1 MSAGADIS
9 TCARP
14 IDAQPLHQGLQR
26 GAFQAESRGG
36 ARGTAHH
43 PLGLLRAPCAAG
55 TVPPRSRRA
64 PKVPGSACGP
74 QLLPPRSRVGSSLPI
89 KGCFALVMTRR

>member
-1 MSAGADIS
+1 MSAGADMLA
-9 TCARP
+9 CARP

-43 PLGLLRAPCAAG
+43 PLGLVVRNYCLPARESALLCQ
-55 TVPPRSRRA
+55 SRGVSHR
-64 PKVPGSACGP
+64 
-74 QLLPPRSRVGSSLPI
+74 
-89 KGCFALVMTRR
+89 